1 MHVAVTLDGR
11 QHVDSCQPRN
21 NWPAINFCT
30 HWKLTPTPGST
41 IVHAR
46 HSRSRSSLDWIIDQP
61 LQRSTGSACSRRRVR
76 ATFFAIR
83 SKQFGKFRRWRWRWE
98 EKNDDTVGRRKDDE
112 STRDTFDGKSRRN
125 SNGALVSFGSRTERY
140 RFRYTECA
148 CAVPRQRRPKTTL
161 RFSLFSTSFSPW
173 SFLPPLDF
181 PAALAAS
188 RW

>member
-98 EKNDDTVGRRKDDE
+98 EKMTTPLDDE
-112 STRDTFDGKSRRN
+112 KTAKVRGTRSMAKADGTRMELSCLSDHARN
-125 SNGALVSFGSRTERY
+125 VIGLGIRN
-140 RFRYTECA
+140 
-148 CAVPRQRRPKTTL
+148 
-161 RFSLFSTSFSPW
+161 
-173 SFLPPLDF
+173 
-181 PAALAAS
+181 ALARCPGKGAPRPRFVS
-188 RW
+188 PCSPLLSLPGRFFLR